1 MSYRYLLDLAL
12 ILLSTK
18 LLSLVT
24 KRFKLPQVV
33 GALLAGLILGP
44 AVFNII
50 HETDFIKQLAEVG
63 VIVLL
68 FNAGLE
74 SNLSEF
80 KKSGKTS
87 FIVAVMGVMIP
98 LIGGTILSYCINHGK
113 VENVSVF
120 VQNIFIGS
128 VLTATSVSI
137 TVETLRELGKVST
150 SVGNIIVGAA
160 IIDDVLGMLVLTI
173 ITSLAGSSVSVINVI
188 VKIVGFF
195 IFSIIV
201 GIITYKLFNK
211 WVDKYD
217 IDKRRFVIVS
227 FVICLLLSFSAEEF
241 FGVADITGAYIAG
254 LVLSSNRET
263 IYITKRFETLSY
275 ILLSPVFFA
284 SVGLNVKLPDL
295 NGKIVIITI
304 ALIIVAVFTKI
315 IGCGLGAKLCG
326 YNNMESIQI
335 GSGMVTRGEVTL
347 IIASKGLSLGLM
359 SSYFLTP
366 VILMVVFTSIFT
378 PILLKIVFSK
388 DKSSV
393 PS

>member
-18 LLSLVT
+18 VLSLVT

-33 GALLAGLILGP
+33 GSLLAGLILGP
-44 AVFNII
+44 AVLNII

-98 LIGGTILSYCINHGK
+98 LIGGTILAYCINHGK

-173 ITSLAGSSVSVINVI
+173 ITSLAGSSVSVIKVI

-195 IFSIIV
+195 IFSIIA

-254 LVLSSNRET
+254 LVLSSNKET

-295 NGKIVIITI
+295 NGEIVIITI
-304 ALIIVAVFTKI
+304 ALIVVAILTKI

>member
-18 LLSLVT
+18 VLSLVT

-50 HETDFIKQLAEVG
+50 EETDFIRQLAEVG

-87 FIVAVMGVMIP
+87 FIVAVMGVIIP
-98 LIGGTILSYCINHGK
+98 LIGGTILAYCINHGK
-113 VENVSVF
+113 VENVSAF

-173 ITSLAGSSVSVINVI
+173 ITSLAGSSVSVIKVI

-254 LVLSSNRET
+254 LVLSSNKET

-295 NGKIVIITI
+295 NGEIVIITI
-304 ALIIVAVFTKI
+304 ALTVVAILTKI

-335 GSGMVTRGEVTL
+335 GSGMITRGEVTL
-347 IIASKGLSLGLM
+347 IIASKGLALGLM

>member
-18 LLSLVT
+18 VLSLVT

-44 AVFNII
+44 AVFNVID
-50 HETDFIKQLAEVG
+50 ETDFIKQLAEVG

-68 FNAGLE
+68 FTAGLE

-87 FIVAVMGVMIP
+87 FIVATMGVIIP
-98 LIGGTILSYCINHGK
+98 LIGGTILAYCINDGK
-113 VENVSVF
+113 VGNVNIF

-160 IIDDVLGMLVLTI
+160 IIDDVLGMLVLTV
-173 ITSLAGSSVSVINVI
+173 ITSLADSSVSVVMI
-188 VKIVGFF
+188 VVKMVAFF
-195 IFSIIV
+195 IFSVIV

-227 FVICLLLSFSAEEF
+227 FVICLLLSFSAEKF

-254 LVLSSNRET
+254 LVLSSNKET

-284 SVGLNVKLPDL
+284 SVGLNVKLPYL
-295 NGKIVIITI
+295 NGEIIMVTI
-304 ALIIVAVFTKI
+304 ALIIVAVLTKI

-347 IIASKGLSLGLM
+347 IIASKGLTLGLI
-359 SSYFLTP
+359 SSYFLAP
-366 VILMVVFTSIFT
+366 IIIMVVFTSIFT
-378 PILLKIVFSK
+378 PILLKIVFSR

-393 PS
+393 QC

>member
-18 LLSLVT
+18 VLSLVT

-33 GALLAGLILGP
+33 GSLLAGLILGP

-50 HETDFIKQLAEVG
+50 EETDFIKQLAEVG

-98 LIGGTILSYCINHGK
+98 LIGGTILAYCINHGK

-254 LVLSSNRET
+254 LVLSSNKET

-295 NGKIVIITI
+295 NGEIVIITI
-304 ALIIVAVFTKI
+304 ALIVVAILTKI

-347 IIASKGLSLGLM
+347 IIASKGLALGLM

>member
-18 LLSLVT
+18 VLSLVT

-50 HETDFIKQLAEVG
+50 EETDFIRQLAEVG

-87 FIVAVMGVMIP
+87 FIVAVMGVIIP
-98 LIGGTILSYCINHGK
+98 LIGGTILAYCINHGK
-113 VENVSVF
+113 VENVSAF

-173 ITSLAGSSVSVINVI
+173 ITSLAGSSVSVIKVI

-195 IFSIIV
+195 IFCIIV

-217 IDKRRFVIVS
+217 IDIRRFVIVS

-254 LVLSSNRET
+254 LVLSSNKET

-295 NGKIVIITI
+295 NGEIVIITI
-304 ALIIVAVFTKI
+304 ALIVVAILTKI

-335 GSGMVTRGEVTL
+335 GSGMITRGEVTL
-347 IIASKGLSLGLM
+347 IIASKGLALGLM

>member
-98 LIGGTILSYCINHGK
+98 LIGGTILAYCINHGK

>member
-18 LLSLVT
+18 VLSLVT

-50 HETDFIKQLAEVG
+50 EETDFIRQLAEVG

-87 FIVAVMGVMIP
+87 FIVAVMGVIIP
-98 LIGGTILSYCINHGK
+98 LIGGTILAYCINHGK
-113 VENVSVF
+113 VENVSAF

-173 ITSLAGSSVSVINVI
+173 ITSLAGSSVSVIKVI
-188 VKIVGFF
+188 EKIVGFF

-254 LVLSSNRET
+254 LVLSSNKET

-295 NGKIVIITI
+295 NGEIVIITI
-304 ALIIVAVFTKI
+304 ALIVVAILTKI

-335 GSGMVTRGEVTL
+335 GSGMITRGEVTL
-347 IIASKGLSLGLM
+347 IIASKGLALGLM

>member
-18 LLSLVT
+18 VLSLVT

-33 GALLAGLILGP
+33 GSLLAGLILGP
-44 AVFNII
+44 AVLNII

-98 LIGGTILSYCINHGK
+98 LIGGTILAYCINHGK

-173 ITSLAGSSVSVINVI
+173 ITSLAGSSVSVIKVI

-254 LVLSSNRET
+254 LVLSSNKET

-284 SVGLNVKLPDL
+284 SVGLNVNLPDL

-347 IIASKGLSLGLM
+347 IIASKGLALGLM